1 VVAQWRCQL
10 ELKWLHHPNLKPP
23 VFSGKHGDEWTIWEM
38 KMMAH
43 LIDKG
48 LDACLE
54 PWLDNKL
61 PAKESSPSDDDEKG
75 AAELNKKGDLP
86 IYLNIHQHQPF

>member
-1 VVAQWRCQL
+1 M
-10 ELKWLHHPNLKPP
+10 
-23 VFSGKHGDEWTIWEM
+23 T
-38 KMMAH
+38 AH
-43 LIDKG
+43 FMDKG

-54 PWLDNKL
+54 PGFDNKL
-61 PAKESSPSDDDEKG
+61 PAKQSSPRDDDEKG